1 MRSLFR
7 LPTPSL
13 CDFPRILSLAAA
25 SFATSLLPA
34 PATCSTLCPNE
45 DPPQDSAG
53 LLRQWG
59 CSDDDISRLF
69 SRRPSLRRANLG
81 RLRSKLQILTDVG
94 ITGPDLVKV
103 IHCRPRFL
111 SCRINNHL
119 EDRLQYFVSLFG
131 SKEVL
136 RRAIVRNP
144 SILTYDFPGR
154 IQDIVDLYEK
164 MGVGKEDLVLML
176 MSRPTLI
183 PRTSLEDEKME
194 YIRRTGVPR
203 NSKSYKYVVTIMA
216 ISRLTTIREKV
227 ANLEKFGFSEEEV
240 LSLFGRSPFMLTFSI
255 DKIQRNMTFIL
266 GIMKLPAKV
275 IFEHP
280 FLLHCNLENVLR
292 PRVLLAAKIQDMGL
306 SPQIQGPTIFRALR
320 MTESRFLKAFV
331 GCQTGDVANE
341 LMELYN
347 TVKGVKRLA
356 EASKKNYTKGFP
368 F

>member
-7 LPTPSL
+7 LPTRSV
-13 CDFPRILSLAAA
+13 CDFPRILSLAASL
-25 SFATSLLPA
+25 SFSLLPA
-34 PATCSTLCPNE
+34 PATCSTLCLKE
-45 DPPQDSAG
+45 EPPQDSAD

-59 CSDDDISRLF
+59 CSDDDISKLF
-69 SRRPSLRRANLG
+69 SRRPSLRGANLAQL
-81 RLRSKLQILTDVG
+81 RLKLQILTDVG

-111 SCRINNHL
+111 SCRIDNHL
-119 EDRLQYFVSLFG
+119 EDRLQYFISLYG

-154 IQDIVDLYEK
+154 IKATVDLYEK
-164 MGVGKEDLVLML
+164 MGVSKVDLVPML

-183 PRTSLEDEKME
+183 PRTSLENEKLD
-194 YIRRTGVPR
+194 YIRRTGVPQ

-216 ISRLTTIREKV
+216 VSRLTTIREKV

-240 LSLFGRSPFMLTFSI
+240 LRLFGRSPFMLTFSI

-266 GIMKLPAKV
+266 GIMKLPAK
-275 IFEHP
+275 
-280 FLLHCNLENVLR
+280 
-292 PRVLLAAKIQDMGL
+292 IQDMGL
-306 SPQIQGPTIFRALR
+306 SPQIQGPSVFRALR

-331 GCQTGDVANE
+331 GCHTGDVANE
-341 LMELYN
+341 LMEFYN